1 MKAKIKAAL
10 QQKYANLGLEE
21 EVFEGVASAVETF
34 VTEDSMSN
42 FVDGA
47 ESILKKYQS
56 MGDKA
61 RSAKQDADKRIAALQ
76 AKLDEAIASQKK
88 DDDNDGGNHG
98 DDVST
103 LIKNAIQESLGSL
116 QQEIETLKTQRTA
129 ETAFETAK
137 AKFFANK
144 YAGKFT
150 SEAEDAWSIA
160 VELNE
165 AKGRSMSADELE
177 TKALD
182 IFGKSVARRGA
193 DITKPFEGDGDSGQK
208 GTTDWSSERKRKQ
221 EQGML
226 GKD

>member
-76 AKLDEAIASQKK
+76 AKLDEAIASQEKG
-88 DDDNDGGNHG
+88 NEGEGNHG

-103 LIKNAIQESLGSL
+103 LIKNAIKESLGSL

-150 SEAEDAWSIA
+150 SEAEDAWAIA